1 MDQINQIINAI
12 TSMTWV
18 QFVDLGIAIAIFIV
32 FKIFSPA
39 ITYFI
44 FKIFN
49 FKKTKKE
56 IKSFGVY
63 KPIKLLINLLG
74 FYLGILVLNLPQDTL
89 NFVTKYLK
97 ILAILLLA
105 RAFANMFDTKASL
118 YLKLQNHFSL
128 FSNKKLGAFA
138 SKLVKSIIYLIAGFM
153 IITDLGYNLNGLAAG
168 LGISSV
174 LVALAAQDVAKN
186 LLGGATI
193 VMDRQF
199 LIGDWIESGKYAGT
213 VKDITFRSTKLL
225 TFDNTEVTI
234 PNGVLANS
242 TVVNYGHMTKKRMK
256 QHILIDNST
265 SYADVMTLVR
275 DIDIA
280 LRDLPHVEEDSV
292 SVSLFDITDGGIDIY
307 IYLFID
313 IVPLAEFLKVK
324 TKVNDVILEIIQKRH
339 IKFPQTAISMQ

>member
-1 MDQINQIINAI
+1 M
-12 TSMTWV
+12 
-18 QFVDLGIAIAIFIV
+18 
-32 FKIFSPA
+32 
-39 ITYFI
+39 
-44 FKIFN
+44 
-49 FKKTKKE
+49 
-56 IKSFGVY
+56 
-63 KPIKLLINLLG
+63 INLLG
-74 FYLGILVLNLPQDTL
+74 FYLGILVLNLPQDAL

-213 VKDITFRSTKLL
+213 VKDITF
-225 TFDNTEVTI
+225 VA
-234 PNGVLANS
+234 PN
-242 TVVNYGHMTKKRMK
+242 
-256 QHILIDNST
+256 
-265 SYADVMTLVR
+265 
-275 DIDIA
+275 
-280 LRDLPHVEEDSV
+280 
-292 SVSLFDITDGGIDIY
+292 F
-307 IYLFID
+307 
-313 IVPLAEFLKVK
+313 
-324 TKVNDVILEIIQKRH
+324 
-339 IKFPQTAISMQ
+339 